1 MPDTTLTLPVSF
13 AQTQTPVGYDYIFAA
28 ERIRMAL
35 TDKMDMMGTGV
46 VRLVGDLAGSGSDT
60 IRVTHVDGIGWAA
73 DLTALASETDTLP
86 ELSPVVGYSTV
97 TGGWYGAQHSETY
110 GERILARPDVQGALS
125 VEAVGARM
133 PETWLATFRASVC
146 TTGATIGT
154 AIGAVGTNLSVDDCI
169 DFVNAYNEQD
179 GVETPPVVTWHPV
192 QWSQLGDSARSE
204 PAFQN
209 AVSDFSEVLGTRA
222 SRKVPNVLGL
232 GFAANMTSDVTTSG
246 GGFVGFGVQQGGI
259 GYAVSRVSPI
269 NSTNPSVYVDQFG
282 LIVEQV
288 GTDADQGIRKVL
300 ARAFFGVGLGDDSVF
315 FQRRILSTT

>member
-13 AQTQTPVGYDYIFAA
+13 AQTQGPVGFSYIFAA
-28 ERIRMAL
+28 EEMRQVL
-35 TDKMDMMGTGV
+35 VDKMNMMGTGV

-60 IRVTHVDGIGWAA
+60 IRITHVDGLGWAA
-73 DLTALASETDTLP
+73 DLTALASETDTPP
-86 ELSPVVGYSTV
+86 ELVPVVGYSTV

-110 GERILARPDVQGALS
+110 GERILARPDVASALS
-125 VEAVGARM
+125 VEAVTAMM
-133 PETWLATFRASVC
+133 PDTWLATFRLSVV

-154 AIGAVGTNLSVDDCI
+154 AIGAAGTNLSVDDMI
-169 DFVNAYNEQD
+169 DFVNAYNEED
-179 GVETPPVVTWHPV
+179 GVETPPIVTWHPV

-209 AVSDFSEVLGTRA
+209 AVSDFASVLGVNA
-222 SRKVPNVLGL
+222 SRRVDNVLGL

-246 GGFVGFGVQQGGI
+246 GGYVGFGIQQGGI

-269 NSTNPSVYVDQFG
+269 QSTNPSVYVDQFG

-288 GTDADQGIRKVL
+288 GTDAEQGIRKAL
-300 ARAFFGVGLGDDSVF
+300 ARSFFGVGLGDSSVF